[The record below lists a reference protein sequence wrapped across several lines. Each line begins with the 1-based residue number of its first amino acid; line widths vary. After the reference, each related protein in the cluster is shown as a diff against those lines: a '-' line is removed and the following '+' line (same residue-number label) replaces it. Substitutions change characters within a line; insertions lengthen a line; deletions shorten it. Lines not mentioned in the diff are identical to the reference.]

1 MTGSTRRRSS
11 LLLGIVV
18 VLFVAQ
24 LGHSRGLIGETEAV
38 WSDPEHTSASVTS
51 GSWTTTGYGLGIAA
65 KVVSA
70 GGIRIIGGSPPP
82 WVGASGSRDASSAPT
97 PGTPGRTVG
106 AGTGPYD
113 SVSAVG
119 VNRLR
124 MGGASNFDGALGATG
139 CGSYSVGVSS
149 PTYCASVPG
158 EATASATVSS
168 MYLGGSVLQVL
179 GPLITTTIVAISG
192 AAQALSAAVTCNLVL
207 GTSSVTQKPTAGTP
221 STGFGTISIG
231 GTPVAVPDTGSA
243 TVVPNGTISQSG
255 VGYSNIRLESSS
267 SSGGADGFAR
277 LKLTGSVSLL
287 GIGLLPLTFD
297 VDLVYVRCGP
307 GAAPSALTA
316 TSALARA
323 AVEPEESMSSSA
335 AEPTATETSTTEP
348 TTTEPTTTEPTT
360 TEPPTTTQE
369 AAAPI
374 TPEATTT
381 TEAPVETVD
390 PPPADPP
397 PAEPPPGEPP
407 VDTAEPP
414 PPTITPPAPPESA
427 TLFTGPAEGNVEA
440 LTFDGGVVCS
450 APADSDYTGSVELSC
465 SDGSSITALGSS
477 LTPDG
482 VAQET
487 VEGVWAPVLSPGGA
501 AQTVVAATRG

>member
-1 MTGSTRRRSS
+1 
-11 LLLGIVV
+11 
-18 VLFVAQ
+18 
-24 LGHSRGLIGETEAV
+24 
-38 WSDPEHTSASVTS
+38 
-51 GSWTTTGYGLGIAA
+51 
-65 KVVSA
+65 
-70 GGIRIIGGSPPP
+70 
-82 WVGASGSRDASSAPT
+82 
-97 PGTPGRTVG
+97 
-106 AGTGPYD
+106 
-113 SVSAVG
+113 
-119 VNRLR
+119 
-124 MGGASNFDGALGATG
+124 
-139 CGSYSVGVSS
+139 
-149 PTYCASVPG
+149 
-158 EATASATVSS
+158 

-323 AVEPEESMSSSA
+323 AVEPEENMSSSA

-348 TTTEPTTTEPTT
+348 TTAEPTMTEPAT

-369 AAAPI
+369 AAAAI

-381 TEAPVETVD
+381 TEAQIEE
-390 PPPADPP
+390 AQPP
-397 PAEPPPGEPP
+397 PAEPPPVDPP
-407 VDTAEPP
+407 ADTAEP
-414 PPTITPPAPPESA
+414 TPPESA
-427 TLFTGPAEGNVEA
+427 TLFTGPAEGNVET

-465 SDGSSITALGSS
+465 SDGSSISAPGSS

-482 VAQET
+482 VAQAT

>member
-1 MTGSTRRRSS
+1 MVGSRRRSS
-11 LLLGIVV
+11 LLLGIVI

-24 LGHSRGLIGETEAV
+24 FGHSRGLIGETEAV
-38 WSDPEHTSASVTS
+38 WTDPEHTSALVTS

-113 SVSAVG
+113 SISGTG

-124 MGGASNFDGALGATG
+124 MGGSSNFGGALGATG
-139 CGSYSVGVSS
+139 CGSYSVGVTS
-149 PTYCASVPG
+149 PTYCASSPG
-158 EATASATVSS
+158 ESTASATVDS
-168 MYLGGSVLQVL
+168 MYLGGSVLQLV

-192 AAQALSAAVTCNLVL
+192 SAQALSAAVTCNLVM
-207 GTSSVTQKPTAGTP
+207 GTSAVTQKPTAGTP
-221 STGFGTISIG
+221 SSGFGTISIG

-255 VGYSNIRLESSS
+255 VGYNNIRLESSS

-287 GIGLLPLTFD
+287 GLGLLPLTFD
-297 VDLVYVRCGP
+297 VDLVHVRCGP
-307 GAAPSALTA
+307 GAAPSALSS

-323 AVEPEESMSSSA
+323 AVAPEEDTP
-335 AEPTATETSTTEP
+335 E
-348 TTTEPTTTEPTT
+348 TTTLGTTTLGTTPGTT
-360 TEPPTTTQE
+360 TPGTTTPGTTTPETTTAEPPTTTQE
-369 AAAPI
+369 AAAAKV
-374 TPEATTT
+374 PEATTT
-381 TEAPVETVD
+381 TEAPVETA
-390 PPPADPP
+390 PPPAV
-397 PAEPPPGEPP
+397 EPP
-407 VDTAEPP
+407 VDTVDPPLDPAEP
-414 PPTITPPAPPESA
+414 TPPESA
-427 TLFTGPAEGNVEA
+427 TVFTGPSEGNVET

-450 APADSDYTGSVELSC
+450 APVGSDYSGTVELSC
-465 SDGSSITALGSS
+465 SDGSSIGAPGSA

-482 VAQET
+482 VAEAT
-487 VEGVWAPVLSPGGA
+487 VEGVWSPVLTPGGA
-501 AQTVVAATRG
+501 AQPVVAATRG

>member
-1 MTGSTRRRSS
+1 MERTRRRSS

-38 WSDPEHTSASVTS
+38 WTDPEHTSASVTS

-113 SVSAVG
+113 SVSGVG

-124 MGGASNFDGALGATG
+124 MGGASNFGGAVGATG

-149 PTYCASVPG
+149 PTYCASSPG

-192 AAQALSAAVTCNLVL
+192 ASQALSAAVTCNLVL
-207 GTSSVTQKPTAGTP
+207 GTSAVTQKPTAGTP

-255 VGYSNIRLESSS
+255 VGYSNIRLESTS
-267 SSGGADGFAR
+267 SSGGAEGFAR

-287 GIGLLPLTFD
+287 GLGLLPLTFD

-307 GAAPSALTA
+307 GAAPSALSA

-323 AVEPEESMSSSA
+323 AVGPEESM
-335 AEPTATETSTTEP
+335 AEITPTETTTTETTATET
-348 TTTEPTTTEPTT
+348 TTTEL
-360 TEPPTTTQE
+360 PTTTQE
-369 AAAPI
+369 AAAAT
-374 TPEATTT
+374 TPDATTT
-381 TEAPVETVD
+381 TDAPVETV
-390 PPPADPP
+390 
-397 PAEPPPGEPP
+397 EPP
-407 VDTAEPP
+407 VDTVEPPVDTVEPPVDTVDPPLDTAEP
-414 PPTITPPAPPESA
+414 TPPESA
-427 TLFTGPAEGNVEA
+427 TVFTGPSEGNVET
-440 LTFDGGVVCS
+440 LTFDGDVVCS
-450 APADSDYTGSVELSC
+450 APAGSDYTGTVELSC
-465 SDGSSITALGSS
+465 SDGSSIGAVGSA
-477 LTPDG
+477 LTPGG
-482 VAQET
+482 VAQAT
-487 VEGVWAPVLSPGGA
+487 VEGVWAPVLTLGGA
-501 AQTVVAATRG
+501 AQPVVAATRG